1 MKKIAIL
8 GCGGFIGS
16 HLIEAILAK
25 SNFEC
30 IGIDTDNAKL
40 SNIKE
45 SSRFK
50 FIQGDIYSLDETSKV
65 IDWSD
70 IVISLA
76 AICNPAYYNT
86 EPVRVIE
93 SNYDK
98 PVRIVRECSKKKKWL
113 IHFSTSEVYGK
124 TEAAL
129 NCDTGGRDI
138 VLSEESSHL
147 ILGAVSKQRWSY
159 ACAKQLLERMIY
171 AHGFEEG
178 LDYTIIRPFNF
189 IGQRMDFIP
198 GIDGEGIPRVIA
210 CFMEALIK
218 NQPLKI
224 VDGGRNKRVFTDIE
238 DAVDAV
244 LKIISQPQAACRK
257 ILNIGNPSN
266 ELSIREL
273 AVKMMELYPA
283 VSGKRIGS
291 ASRLL
296 DVTAEEFYGAGYDDS
311 DRRIPDITTMQ
322 KLFAWNPKYNTDD
335 TLKRTMTGF
344 VKNYEIT
351 NTSNN
356 S

>member
-1 MKKIAIL
+1 MKKVAIL

-16 HLIEAILAK
+16 HLIEAIITK
-25 SNFEC
+25 SDFDC
-30 IGIDTDNAKL
+30 VGIDTDNKKL
-40 SNIKE
+40 SAINK

-50 FIQGDIYSLDETSKV
+50 FIQGDIYSLEETSKV

-70 IVISLA
+70 TVVSLA

-86 EPVRVIE
+86 EPIRVIE

-98 PVRIVRECSKKKKWL
+98 PVRLVRECTKKKKRL

-129 NCDTGGRDI
+129 DCDTGGRDI

-147 ILGAVSKQRWSY
+147 ILGPVNKQRWSY

-171 AHGFEEG
+171 AHGFEGG

-198 GIDGEGIPRVIA
+198 GIDGEGVPRVMA
-210 CFMEALIK
+210 CFMEALMK

-224 VDGGRNKRVFTDIE
+224 VDGGSNKRVFTDIE

-244 LKIISQPQAACRK
+244 LRIISQPEAAYQK
-257 ILNIGNPSN
+257 TLNIGNPAS

-273 AVKMMELYPA
+273 AIKMIELYPE
-283 VSGKRIGS
+283 VSGKCVGN
-291 ASRLL
+291 ASKLM
-296 DVTAEEFYGAGYDDS
+296 DVTGEEFYGAGYDDS
-311 DRRIPDITTMQ
+311 DRRIPDITAMQ
-322 KLFAWNPKYNTDD
+322 KLFGWNPKYNLNE

-344 VKNYEIT
+344 IRNYETTCIT
-351 NTSNN
+351 YS
-356 S
+356 